1 MQKENHR
8 LMVEGN
14 ALYEIDLDC
23 VRSKKEQEEKKKK
36 ASGKKQCAAGKTY
49 SLKKDR
55 GAVPRSFAEI

>member
-23 VRSKKEQEEKKKK
+23 VRSKKEHEEKKKRPQ
-36 ASGKKQCAAGKTY
+36 GKNSVQ
-49 SLKKDR
+49 R
-55 GAVPRSFAEI
+55 ERHIH